1 MSKLPNTYNDNNQ
14 DLSLIEKVKKFKKCL
29 KRQPFILLARPNDN
43 VYTSEKAKRKFIKD
57 INFIIDQGLLNLE
70 IPWVD
75 NKNWLDLMSDI
86 KAKFPHLQMGS
97 ASLINKKSIDD
108 SLKVDLDFSM
118 MRFWNKD
125 LYMYSKKNN
134 YLLIPGMTSI
144 KDFKEAIEQDCC
156 VIKIFPVANKDT
168 LLDVLQFNQISFVG
182 AGDISI
188 NDINKFKS
196 LGYQGVVVG
205 SKGYDGENFDPSIL
219 EILNSGRQ
227 KDKSLIS

>member
-1 MSKLPNTYNDNNQ
+1 MQTICNNNNS
-14 DLSLIEKVKKFKKCL
+14 DINLTDKINKFKKSL
-29 KRQPFILLARPNDN
+29 KIQSFILLLRPKDIVYKSELAR
-43 VYTSEKAKRKFIKD
+43 KKFIQD
-57 INFIIDQGLLNLE
+57 LTFIINNGLLSIE

-75 NKNWLDLMSDI
+75 NQNWLDLMSDLRST
-86 KAKFPHLQMGS
+86 FPRLQIGS

-108 SLKVDLDFSM
+108 SIKLNLNFSM

-125 LYMYSKKNN
+125 LYIYSKKND

-144 KDFKEAIEQDCC
+144 NDFKEAISHKCC
-156 VIKIFPVANKDT
+156 IIKIFPVGNKDM
-168 LLDVLQFNQISFVG
+168 LLDINKFNQISFIG

-205 SKGYDGENFDPSIL
+205 SRGYDGKKFDPQIL
-219 EILNSGRQ
+219 KILNSR
-227 KDKSLIS
+227 I